1 METRKDRLE
10 LVDRLE
16 KNAAKRTAVSGTLLL
31 TSELSGKSVTVP
43 AVLLAQ
49 WPDKFRLEVQDPVGG
64 LIALVVVNG
73 GSYWLYE
80 REKAEILTGS
90 VKNIPFPLIPKA
102 SSEDLVRYFLARP
115 YMDRVRRGELG
126 DSRSVLREQA
136 VRETVE
142 WDNGPEPILWQ
153 RLSGDRILHKVE
165 YENYEAKEGLR
176 FPAKMRLTGASGDGR
191 LRQVLLIW
199 KDWQVSVP
207 SIPKMQMLF
216 QIPQKQTFGR
226 KIKVLP

>member
-80 REKAEILTGS
+80 SERAEILTGS
-90 VKNIPFPLIPKA
+90 VKNIPFPLIPKG

-126 DSRSVLREQA
+126 DSSSVLREQPA
-136 VRETVE
+136 RETVE
-142 WDNGPEPILWQ
+142 WNDIPEPTLWQ
-153 RLSGDRILHKVE
+153 RVSGGRILHKVE

-176 FPAKMRLTGASGDGR
+176 FPAKVRLTGTGGDGK

-199 KDWQVSVP
+199 KEWQASVP
-207 SIPKMQMLF
+207 KTSKLF
-216 QIPQKQTFGR
+216 QIPQPQTFGR